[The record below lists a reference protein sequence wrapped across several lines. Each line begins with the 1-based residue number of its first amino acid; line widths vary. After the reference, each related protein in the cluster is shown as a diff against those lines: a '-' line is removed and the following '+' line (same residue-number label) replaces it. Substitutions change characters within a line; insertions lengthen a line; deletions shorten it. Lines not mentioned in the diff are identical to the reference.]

1 MNIILPDSPG
11 HVLYQDLP
19 SPRPLE
25 LFDIVKK
32 TNKKKQT
39 KKNKK
44 QQQQQQQQQQQ
55 KQQPA

>member
-11 HVLYQDLP
+11 HVLYQDPP

-32 TNKKKQT
+32 TTT
-39 KKNKK
+39 KTTTK
-44 QQQQQQQQQQQ
+44 QQQQQQQQQQ
-55 KQQPA
+55 KKQPA